1 MSLRRSFALATLL
14 LAAPLAAQFQ
24 SEGYKFLQAIRD
36 SKNNDVI
43 TMLNRPGSTIVNTRD
58 ANSGDAALHITAR
71 RGDAAYTTFL
81 LQKGADP
88 NIRDARNNTPM
99 MAAVD
104 AGRGNEMVPL
114 LLLAKANPNL
124 GNASG
129 ETPLIRAVQRR
140 DIALVRTLLAAK
152 ADPDQ
157 RDVIAGLSAR
167 DYANRDARAAPIA
180 KLLADTPRLTRPSVA
195 GPKL

>member
-1 MSLRRSFALATLL
+1 MSLRRSIALATLL
-14 LAAPLAAQFQ
+14 FAAPLSAQFQ
-24 SEGYKFLQAIRD
+24 SEGYKFLQAIKE
-36 SKNNDVI
+36 SKNNDVV
-43 TMLNRPGSTIVNTRD
+43 TMLNRPGSTIVNTKD
-58 ANSGDAALHITAR
+58 VTSGEAALHITAR
-71 RGDAAYTTFL
+71 RGDVAYTTFL

-99 MAAVD
+99 MVAVD
-104 AGRGNEMVPL
+104 AGRGNEMLPIL
-114 LLLAKANPNL
+114 LLGKANPNL
-124 GNASG
+124 ANASG

-140 DIALVRTLLAAK
+140 DIALVRALLAAK

-167 DYANRDARAAPIA
+167 DYANRDTRATAIA
-180 KLLADTPRLTRPSVA
+180 KLLADTPRQTRAPVA